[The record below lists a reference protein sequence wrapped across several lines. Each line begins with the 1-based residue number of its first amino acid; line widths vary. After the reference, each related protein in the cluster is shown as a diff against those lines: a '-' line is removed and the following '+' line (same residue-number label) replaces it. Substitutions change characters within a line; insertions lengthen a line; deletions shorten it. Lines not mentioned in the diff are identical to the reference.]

1 MYIFDVTY
9 KLPASLKPNSMNNN
23 YEKNYDSYIKT
34 KRKLFYWFSGFL
46 VIISIVFIIPS
57 LSNNLNDYDKNVE
70 VFKSSRI
77 NVTERK
83 KGFSSTKEYELIIKM
98 QNGREWIF
106 GKQYNE
112 YWKEIGDSSNLRKT
126 FTIYTQGLTDS
137 NPSQIEIENKI
148 IYDLRTLDTSKY
160 WILILTFI
168 CSIFSVIDY
177 RKYYKEKT

>member
-1 MYIFDVTY
+1 
-9 KLPASLKPNSMNNN
+9 MNNN
-23 YEKNYDSYIKT
+23 YEKNYESYLKT
-34 KRKLFYWFSGFL
+34 KRKIFYWFSGFL

-77 NVTERK
+77 NVIEIK
-83 KGFSSTKEYELIIKM
+83 KGFSSSKEYELIIKM

-106 GKQYNE
+106 GKQYSE
-112 YWKEIGDSSNLRKT
+112 YWNEIGDSSNMRKT

-148 IYDLRTLDTSKY
+148 IYNLRTLDTSKY

-177 RKYYKEKT
+177 RKYYKENLNGNAKTCW